1 MPRLREHHNKVR
13 DSLAGC
19 IVQKQ
24 SKEMKTPFSIFFDG
38 SCIQILNE
46 SALIEQFNERYKPEC
61 YLDCEAQEE
70 YQAKSSQAM
79 GYFWGELAVKA
90 LSGLQASGYDV
101 SKKEAAID
109 FILPEL
115 PSGRWV
121 TEVKRFG
128 KAVKTSPIS
137 IGSLSKKE
145 LHELTDELIRFIAEW
160 FGLVC
165 EDPATWLERKR
176 KK

>member
-1 MPRLREHHNKVR
+1 
-13 DSLAGC
+13 
-19 IVQKQ
+19 
-24 SKEMKTPFSIFFDG
+24 MKTPFSIFFDG
-38 SCIQILNE
+38 SCIQIVNE
-46 SALIEQFNERYKPEC
+46 ASLIEQFNERYKPDS

-70 YQAKSSQAM
+70 YQIKSSEAM

-90 LSGLQASGYDV
+90 LAGLQASGYDV

-137 IGSLSKKE
+137 IASLSKKE

-160 FGLVC
+160 FNITCGTP
-165 EDPATWLERKR
+165 EEWKERR
-176 KK
+176 LLKK

>member
-1 MPRLREHHNKVR
+1 
-13 DSLAGC
+13 
-19 IVQKQ
+19 
-24 SKEMKTPFSIFFDG
+24 MKTPFTIYFDG
-38 SCIQILNE
+38 HEIQIVNE
-46 SALIEQFNERYKPEC
+46 AALTEQFSERYGADR

-70 YQAKSSQAM
+70 YQAKSSAQL

-90 LSGLQASGYDV
+90 LAGLQAEGYDV

-121 TEVKRFG
+121 TEVKRYG
-128 KAVKTSPIS
+128 KAVKTSPVS
-137 IGSLSKKE
+137 IGSLSKKQ

-160 FGLVC
+160 FSIAC
-165 EDPATWLERKR
+165 EDPATWLERKN
-176 KK
+176 KLKSSK